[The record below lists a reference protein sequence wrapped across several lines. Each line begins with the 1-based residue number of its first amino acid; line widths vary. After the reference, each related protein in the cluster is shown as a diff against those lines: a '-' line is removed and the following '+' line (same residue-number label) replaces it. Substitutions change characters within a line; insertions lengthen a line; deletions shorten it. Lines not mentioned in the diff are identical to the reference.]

1 MVTSQLVLLEA
12 VTETLQASREEH
24 PHGFAVPSSHLAAG
38 DLGWMHVPRGSR
50 DSSRPFASESL
61 LPAQRD

>member
-12 VTETLQASREEH
+12 VTETLQASGEEH

-50 DSSRPFASESL
+50 DSGRPFASESL

>member
-12 VTETLQASREEH
+12 VTETLQASGGEH

-38 DLGWMHVPRGSR
+38 DLRWMHVPQGSRGSG
-50 DSSRPFASESL
+50 RPFASESL

>member
-50 DSSRPFASESL
+50 DSGRPFASESL